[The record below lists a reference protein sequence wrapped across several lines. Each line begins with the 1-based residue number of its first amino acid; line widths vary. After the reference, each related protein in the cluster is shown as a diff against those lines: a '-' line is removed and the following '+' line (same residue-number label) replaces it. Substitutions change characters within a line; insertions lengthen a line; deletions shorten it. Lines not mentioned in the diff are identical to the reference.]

1 MIPNSAGT
9 GSPRL
14 AAPPGASDCHIHVY
28 DPRYPLQ
35 RPDARAVSD
44 AGVEQYRLLQQR
56 LGTANVVVVQPAAHG
71 TDNRVTM
78 DAVTALGGVRHACG
92 IAVVTADVADGEL
105 RALDAGGIRGL
116 RFTQHD
122 PRTAVTTP
130 DMIEP
135 LANRIHAFGWHAQ
148 IHMRGDQL
156 VEHAGLIER
165 LPCIR
170 VIDHMGR
177 MPLPAG
183 TKHPAFTLL
192 AKWLEQ
198 GRTWVK
204 LSGAYLNTQEGPP
217 RYSDATAIAQ
227 ALVAIA
233 PDRMVWGSDWPH
245 PTEVASPPDEAR
257 LFGLVR
263 AWAGSDVLA
272 QRILVDNPAKLYGF
286 RQS

>member
-1 MIPNSAGT
+1 MHSCD
-9 GSPRL
+9 S
-14 AAPPGASDCHIHVY
+14 HIHIY
-28 DPRYPLQ
+28 DPRFPMSKPGL
-35 RPDARAVSD
+35 RGMSNATVAD
-44 AGVEQYRLLQQR
+44 YRKVQALN
-56 LGTANVVVVQPAAHG
+56 GTTRTIVVQPAAYH
-71 TDNRVTM
+71 TDNRVTV
-78 DAVTALGGVRHACG
+78 DAVAQLGIENARGIGVLHPDADFKTLESLHAGGV
-92 IAVVTADVADGEL
+92 
-105 RALDAGGIRGL
+105 RGL

-148 IHMRGDQL
+148 IHMLGDQL
-156 VEHAGLIER
+156 VEHAQLIER
-165 LPCIR
+165 LPCVR

-183 TKHPAFTLL
+183 TKHPAFALL

-217 RYSDATAIAQ
+217 RYRDATAIASQ
-227 ALVAIA
+227 LVRIA
-233 PDRMVWGSDWPH
+233 PDRLVWGSDWPH
-245 PTEVASPPDEAR
+245 PTEVASPPDEAT

-263 AWAGSDVLA
+263 TWAGSDVLA

-286 RQS
+286 RQP